1 MAQRR
6 AVTKANATRYKP
18 ADKARTGP
26 RCLPPRD
33 LAWSAS
39 ADGPFPPNK
48 ACPNLTLRAPLSV
61 HVFRT
66 VRQPRR
72 VAHPPPTAPT
82 DRSGQQ
88 NTYLLCI
95 TCVFARPS
103 ISGAMTA
110 VAIAVGASRSCRAC
124 RTMYLLGLSQL
135 TVGMRARWA
144 LCRRDLRRGSPTA
157 GPGVDA
163 ESSVTA
169 VFHLD
174 WAEFIPK
181 GRGAPNPMSVKNWG
195 IPA

>member
-103 ISGAMTA
+103 EF
-110 VAIAVGASRSCRAC
+110 RRYDRRRYSCRRISKLPSVPDDVLA
-124 RTMYLLGLSQL
+124 RIKSADRWDARALGPYAAGTFGAAALPL
-135 TVGMRARWA
+135 ARASMPSHR
-144 LCRRDLRRGSPTA
+144 
-157 GPGVDA
+157 
-163 ESSVTA
+163 
-169 VFHLD
+169 
-174 WAEFIPK
+174 
-181 GRGAPNPMSVKNWG
+181 
-195 IPA
+195 